1 MIEKIKMHILPL
13 VYAYIM
19 CSFLYW
25 DCNIIKWEL
34 EQRAILILIYAFMW
48 LISFLLSYWDSFD
61 ENEEYYDDF
70 DDE

>member
-1 MIEKIKMHILPL
+1 MIEKIKLHILPL
-13 VYAYIM
+13 VYAYIL

-48 LISFLLSYWDSFD
+48 LMSFLLSCWDSFD